1 MNYKFR
7 FQRQKNGSV
16 YAFDSQTTKR
26 LATYQLGDVSW
37 ECVLNT
43 KHELA
48 SEEVAK
54 AMDDAFAEWLEK
66 ENATQQE
73 EPETDAEAETP
84 TPAPKALAVVPP
96 CPEPDPVSGTAGI
109 DFMLWH
115 AAHASNDKIIEIY
128 GDRLNNKP
136 TFLEWI
142 KATPALAPFLA
153 RVKKL

>member
-1 MNYKFR
+1 
-7 FQRQKNGSV
+7 
-16 YAFDSQTTKR
+16 
-26 LATYQLGDVSW
+26 
-37 ECVLNT
+37 VLNT

-66 ENATQQE
+66 ESATQQE
-73 EPETDAEAETP
+73 EPETDTEAEQEEPANRLSPTGVTTFQGNGKPPEWITTP
-84 TPAPKALAVVPP
+84 AVVPP

-115 AAHASNDKIIEIY
+115 AAHASKEKIIEIY
-128 GDRLNNKP
+128 GVRLNNKP

>member
-37 ECVLNT
+37 ECVLNR

-48 SEEVAK
+48 SEEVAT
-54 AMDDAFAEWLEK
+54 AMDAAFNEWLDK
-66 ENATQQE
+66 ESAPQQE
-73 EPETDAEAETP
+73 EPEKDTEAETP
-84 TPAPKALAVVPP
+84 TPALAVVPP

-109 DFMLWH
+109 DYMLWH
-115 AAHASNDKIIEIY
+115 AAHASKETLIEIY
-128 GDRLNNKP
+128 GNRLEQKP
-136 TFLEWI
+136 TFRKWI
-142 KATPALAPFLA
+142 EATPELAPFLA
-153 RVKKL
+153 RIINL

>member
-1 MNYKFR
+1 
-7 FQRQKNGSV
+7 
-16 YAFDSQTTKR
+16 
-26 LATYQLGDVSW
+26 
-37 ECVLNT
+37 VLNT

-48 SEEVAK
+48 NEEVAK

-73 EPETDAEAETP
+73 EPAAETEA
-84 TPAPKALAVVPP
+84 PAPAVIPP

-115 AAHASNDKIIEIY
+115 AAHASKEKIIEIY
-128 GDRLNNKP
+128 GDRLENKP

-153 RVKKL
+153 RVKKI